1 MNNAFLLVLGPD
13 GRIVQT
19 SGGAR
24 EWLGMRIDDAVG
36 VVPVLPDFAGVVFA
50 DGEGE
55 AAFEELNAAL
65 DGVVGGGSE
74 EEVDMVGHDGEGVER
89 EAALF
94 AIAEERGEHD
104 FRGRG
109 ALEDSEALMRD
120 CSDGEGFGVD
130 ADAEVRRRGHVSG
143 AKARSFSGSLMCGLK
158 PGPITSTAATAEAR
172 ARAETRATAE
182 QQQKQGVV

>member
-1 MNNAFLLVLGPD
+1 MN
-13 GRIVQT
+13 
-19 SGGAR
+19 
-24 EWLGMRIDDAVG
+24 
-36 VVPVLPDFAGVVFA
+36 PDFAGVVFA

-55 AAFEELNAAL
+55 AAFDELNAAL

-74 EEVDMVGHDGEGVER
+74 EDVDMVGHDGEGVEG

-120 CSDGEGFGVD
+120 GSDGEGFGVD

-143 AKARSFSGSLMCGLK
+143 AKARSFGGSLMSGLK
-158 PGPITSTAATAEAR
+158 PGPITSAAATAR
-172 ARAETRATAE
+172 AKTRATA
-182 QQQKQGVV
+182 QTRATA